1 MSKRAI
7 VILYEGSEPS
17 DGAKTAISRFLCD
30 YGVVKLTGNIQQNIE
45 IYCITEKEII
55 AAIAA
60 KPISSDSNFFTVETV
75 KNEPITPEAEAVLI
89 ISNNFKEII
98 VKGDMLELYYAMCN
112 AAMISKYRQPNQP
125 LDRAITLLA
134 SPDIINHLA
143 FNDEKDVKLWTD
155 ILNVVR
161 RVYDSVYNV

>member
-1 MSKRAI
+1 MSKFAI
-7 VILYEGSEPS
+7 VILYEGSQPS
-17 DGAKTAISRFLCD
+17 NGTIAALHGSLCES
-30 YGVVKLTGNIQQNIE
+30 GVVYDVEKVEMYKMSEEE
-45 IYCITEKEII
+45 IMAAII
-55 AAIAA
+55 A
-60 KPISSDSNFFTVETV
+60 KPANLNRILFKKDPKEVE
-75 KNEPITPEAEAVLI
+75 ITPEAEAVLI

-98 VKGDMLELYYAMCN
+98 AKGDMLELYYAMCN

>member
-60 KPISSDSNFFTVETV
+60 KPISGDSNFFTVETV
-75 KNEPITPEAEAVLI
+75 EEAMTPEAEAMI
-89 ISNNFKEII
+89 EISKRYGEKIAE
-98 VKGDMLELYYAMCN
+98 GDMYGLFYKMLLDAKPKTDHNLTKAIYVLSREHSEDHIVAKTKKDAMKDQKILMQ
-112 AAMISKYRQPNQP
+112 MI
-125 LDRAITLLA
+125 
-134 SPDIINHLA
+134 HL
-143 FNDEKDVKLWTD
+143 
-155 ILNVVR
+155 
-161 RVYDSVYNV
+161 

>member
-60 KPISSDSNFFTVETV
+60 KPISSDSNFFTTED
-75 KNEPITPEAEAVLI
+75 EAMTPEAKAVI
-89 ISNNFKEII
+89 EISKRYGEEIA
-98 VKGDMLELYYAMCN
+98 KGDMYDLFYKMLLDAKPKTDHSLTN
-112 AAMISKYRQPNQP
+112 AIYILSREHSEDHIVAKTKKDAA
-125 LDRAITLLA
+125 LWGK
-134 SPDIINHLA
+134 II
-143 FNDEKDVKLWTD
+143 DVIRK
-155 ILNVVR
+155 
-161 RVYDSVYNV
+161 VYVAVYV

>member
-60 KPISSDSNFFTVETV
+60 KPISSDSNFFTVKTV
-75 KNEPITPEAEAVLI
+75 EDEPITPEAEAVLI
-89 ISNNFKEII
+89 ISNNFGKAIA
-98 VKGDMLELYYAMCN
+98 KGDMVQLFCEMCRE
-112 AAMISKYRQPNQP
+112 AAISKYRQPNQP

-134 SPDIINHLA
+134 SPDIINHLS

-155 ILNVVR
+155 ILNVIR
-161 RVYDSVYNV
+161 RVYNSVYNV